1 MKSLK
6 FIALG
11 LIFFLFTSIEA
22 QVSVN
27 VQLGSPPAWGPSGYS
42 NVEYYYLP
50 DVQMYYDIRASQF
63 IYFNNNKWNR
73 SRYLPKHHKNY
84 DLYSGYKVVLVD
96 YHGNS
101 PYTHFKTHKIKY
113 YKGYK
118 GKSQKPIGNKNYSH
132 KNNVENNKNGKGH
145 KK

>member
-1 MKSLK
+1 MKTIK
-6 FIALG
+6 FITLG
-11 LIFFLFTSIEA
+11 LILFLFSSIEA

-50 DVQMYYDIRASQF
+50 DVQTYYDVRTSQF
-63 IYFNNNKWNR
+63 IYFSNEKWIR
-73 SRYLPKHHKNY
+73 SSYLPKQYRNY
-84 DLYSGYKVVLVD
+84 NLYNGYKVVLTD

-101 PYTHFKTHKIKY
+101 PYNYFKKHKAKY

-118 GKSQKPIGNKNYSH
+118 GKPQKSIGY
-132 KNNVENNKNGKGH
+132 KNNKQSKGKKANGKGH
-145 KK
+145 K

>member
-1 MKSLK
+1 MKTIK
-6 FIALG
+6 FITLG
-11 LIFFLFTSIEA
+11 LILFLFSSIEA

-50 DVQMYYDIRASQF
+50 DVQTYYDVRTSQF
-63 IYFNNNKWNR
+63 IYFSNEKWIR
-73 SRYLPKHHKNY
+73 SSYLPKQYRNY
-84 DLYSGYKVVLVD
+84 NLYNGYKVVLTD

-101 PYTHFKTHKIKY
+101 PYIYFKKHKAKY

-118 GKSQKPIGNKNYSH
+118 GKPQKSIGY
-132 KNNVENNKNGKGH
+132 KNNKHSKGKKDNGKGH
-145 KK
+145 K